1 MRKSLKIA
9 GGTMQNFLQYQEI
22 TNNHVCDFKDSFS

>member
-9 GGTMQNFLQYQEI
+9 GTMQNFLQYQEI